1 MILPSIHANR
11 EAWLNAAVDE
21 LRPFFSSRGHT
32 LPSEIRVATGYPTNA
47 KRSGFKVLGECIP
60 NTNSADGHY
69 EIWISPI
76 LADPIKVAETLIAQ
90 LCRTAKGALNVT
102 NLAYARVAE
111 AMHILPAGTQ
121 SSPYKEV
128 GHGGEFLNSYLAIID
143 SLGVYPHAKV
153 DITVH
158 KTQGTRMLLA
168 KCPTCGC
175 SIRMTAKWVY
185 NEHGD
190 AHLPT
195 CRCGDIFALA

>member
-1 MILPSIHANR
+1 MELLPVHANR

-32 LPSEIRVATGYPTNA
+32 LPAEIRVATGYPTNA

-76 LADPIKVAETLIAQ
+76 LADPLKVAETLIAQ
-90 LCRTAKGALNVT
+90 LCRTAKGALTVT

-111 AMHILPAGTQ
+111 AMHILPAGTA

-128 GHGGEFLNSYLAIID
+128 THGQEFINAYQAIVD
-143 SLGVYPHAKV
+143 SLGIYPHAVV

-168 KCPTCGC
+168 KCPTCQC
-175 SIRMTAKWVY
+175 SIRMTAKWVH
-185 NEHGD
+185 NAHGD
-190 AHLPT
+190 VELPT
-195 CRCGDIFALA
+195 CRCGDMFALA